1 SDLLPPPG
9 EDPLRPGDPA
19 GPRRARGGAG
29 PKAGRRTPRLTR
41 GRRRPTRGAVD
52 RHGALYRARRGG
64 RASAWRFGSR
74 RGRAA
79 FFGGLA
85 EGSEVPNLPPMD
97 PRLRFALAGL
107 ALLLAWIPWLGAALA
122 LGGLLFVAKDRRQGV
137 MLGLALLLGLLST
150 AAFLALPEGST
161 GAD

>member
-1 SDLLPPPG
+1 M
-9 EDPLRPGDPA
+9 
-19 GPRRARGGAG
+19 
-29 PKAGRRTPRLTR
+29 
-41 GRRRPTRGAVD
+41 
-52 RHGALYRARRGG
+52 
-64 RASAWRFGSR
+64 
-74 RGRAA
+74 
-79 FFGGLA
+79 
-85 EGSEVPNLPPMD
+85 PNLPPMD

-161 GAD
+161 GADDPRLELLEEMVQPGGNATEIDRLP